1 MEEWRAVLVDAM
13 VLSLVSH
20 HEIKRAHFA
29 AMKEDEPGIILTREG
44 RAIFLR
50 AYEKKLRTVNRY
62 VEGKHSYR
70 RTLAYQARQYAQAL
84 LAKNEEMYEPI
95 SLRWQSCR
103 GCCYFLEKPIH
114 RV

>member
-1 MEEWRAVLVDAM
+1 
-13 VLSLVSH
+13 
-20 HEIKRAHFA
+20 
-29 AMKEDEPGIILTREG
+29 MKEDEPGIILTREG

-84 LAKNEEMYEPI
+84 LAKNGEMYEPI
-95 SLRWQSCR
+95 ALRWQSCR
-103 GCCYFLEKPIH
+103 GCCYFLEKANPS
-114 RV
+114 RVRRCSRRDGLAFALKEIFFF

>member
-1 MEEWRAVLVDAM
+1 MFRSHGFRA
-13 VLSLVSH
+13 LSLVSH

-70 RTLAYQARQYAQAL
+70 RTLAYRRV
-84 LAKNEEMYEPI
+84 NMHRHC
-95 SLRWQSCR
+95 SRRMRRCTNRLR
-103 GCCYFLEKPIH
+103 
-114 RV
+114 